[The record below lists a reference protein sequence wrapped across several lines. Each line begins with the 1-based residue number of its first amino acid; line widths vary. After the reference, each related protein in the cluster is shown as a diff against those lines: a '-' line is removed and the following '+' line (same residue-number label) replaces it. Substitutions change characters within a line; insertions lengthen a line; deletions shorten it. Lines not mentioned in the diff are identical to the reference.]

1 MAKEKVSIEVL
12 IETSKSAK
20 GIKALSKSV
29 ADLNTELQVT
39 ESTDDSFIKLSEA
52 VDVANSSMNDL
63 VMTTDNAELTL
74 SQLKIK
80 QDELNNSLLN
90 VDRGSEEFRRL
101 RGELISVGKEIGN
114 AESGLVALNKEGV
127 SGEIGK
133 LTGAVGSLSSAFIL
147 LGGSSGGTIE
157 EIGASIQTAIG
168 ITQGFQGAIEG
179 VEAGKKLWQNYS
191 KAVSKSAIGTKLMAV
206 AQAALNFVMNLNP
219 VFLLIAAFTALI
231 ALFVVFAASSNDAKV
246 ETEKLNKELERQ
258 KTAYDNLVEVLDE
271 VADARKTELS
281 NNTKLLE
288 SEKNLIL
295 SKGKLTEADKKRLK
309 EIDASLSSIKLEG
322 LDVVIENIE
331 SKFNGLKVQTI
342 RTADAIKKSI
352 EATDF
357 EDGVNDIDYSEFI
370 AENDRLAMSFR
381 DVQVEGF
388 TAENIDE
395 QIGNLSRL
403 RKEQQQFTSDL
414 LQSKE
419 FLGEAEQEEFQT
431 TIDLS
436 TKQEE
441 AFDELFK
448 TSTEY
453 KNSIKDKSLVV
464 QIDENTEA
472 IKENEKAT
480 EEAAK
485 AEENRIEANAKAAE
499 QKIIDAEDE
508 KQRVLDLAQL
518 KEETYQDGFE
528 TEEELTL
535 RQLELEFLAN
545 QERAESLLTRKED
558 EEELA
563 KLLGEIRENY
573 LSEVTEINEEST
585 KVEKARL
592 LEIENLNKQTLDNI
606 QILELEK
613 ELVQADAIKDEI
625 EREKEKNRILDAL
638 DKARLTQL
646 KTNLD
651 IDLQNDELSK
661 DEKIELQKKYN
672 LEVAKI
678 NTEAQKFNN
687 EKEIE
692 EEIKQG
698 DLRKMLKEAGFQ
710 IAQQLA
716 DAAFQISAENRQ
728 RDLDN
733 QLQEVEENFS
743 AEEEQLNRQ
752 VELGLKTQKQ
762 ADRERLKLDK
772 ERAKQED
779 KLNREAF
786 KKNKDA
792 SKKQAIING
801 ALAITKALTSV
812 APPASYILA
821 ATTAI
826 STGIQIA
833 AISSQKYARG
843 GVLKGASHANGGIQT
858 PFGELEGGEVI
869 INKNSSNLFR
879 NELSA
884 INEAGGGVKFAAG
897 GVLNATNQNAQ
908 TELGLNGTLE
918 RLNLI
923 LKEPIRSYVVSDE
936 ITTAQNRNAQLDR
949 NANI

>member
-1 MAKEKVSIEVL
+1 MELPFGIFQFSKFLNQYL
-12 IETSKSAK
+12 IYN
-20 GIKALSKSV
+20 I
-29 ADLNTELQVT
+29 
-39 ESTDDSFIKLSEA
+39 
-52 VDVANSSMNDL
+52 
-63 VMTTDNAELTL
+63 LTL
-74 SQLKIK
+74 RFSKFGCSLNLNQLKIK
-80 QDELNNSLLN
+80 QDILNNSLLR
-90 VDRGSEEFRRL
+90 VGRGTEEFQRL
-101 RGELISVGKEIGN
+101 KNELIAVKQEIGN
-114 AESGLVALNKEGV
+114 AEAGLVALNREGI

-168 ITQGFQGAIEG
+168 LTQGFKGAIEG

-191 KAVSKSAIGTKLMAV
+191 KAVNKSAIGTKLMAV

-231 ALFVVFAASSNDAKV
+231 ALFVVFAASSNKAEKQ
-246 ETEKLNKELERQ
+246 TEKLNRALQNQ
-258 KTAYDNLVEVLDE
+258 KKDYENLVEVLDE
-271 VADARKTELS
+271 VADARKIELA
-281 NNTKLLE
+281 NNAKLLE
-288 SEKNLIL
+288 SQKKLIL
-295 SKGKLTEADKKRLK
+295 SKGKLTEADKKRLA
-309 EIDASLSSIKLEG
+309 EIDASLSEIKLEE
-322 LDVVIENIE
+322 LDVVIETAE
-331 SKFNGLKVQTI
+331 SKFAGL
-342 RTADAIKKSI
+342 RTQLNTTFLAIISSLN
-352 EATDF
+352 ATDF
-357 EDGVNDIDYSEFI
+357 EDGWNDISYDKLLET
-370 AENDRLAMSFR
+370 NDKLYTSFVR
-381 DVQVEGF
+381 IQREGF
-388 TAENIDE
+388 TDENIDK
-395 QIGNLSRL
+395 QIKNIQKL
-403 RKEQQQFTSDL
+403 RAEQQNFNKTLVNSNA
-414 LQSKE
+414 K
-419 FLGEAEQEEFQT
+419 LGEAEQEQFSKTLEA
-431 TIDLS
+431 S
-436 TKQEE
+436 EKQEE
-441 AFDELFK
+441 LFDTLIANA
-448 TSTEY
+448 TDY
-453 KNSIKDKSLVV
+453 KNALTDKSIVI
-464 QIDENTEA
+464 QIDENTDA
-472 IKENEKAT
+472 IEENEKAT

-485 AEENRIEANAKAAE
+485 AEEKRIEANAKAEE
-499 QKIIDAEDE
+499 QRIKDAEDE
-508 KQRVLDLAQL
+508 KQRLLDLAQL

-545 QERAESLLTRKED
+545 EERAKALLTRKED

-573 LSEVTEINEEST
+573 TSEVNKINEEAT
-585 KVEKARL
+585 DVERARL
-592 LEIENLNKQTLDNI
+592 KEIENLNKQTLDNI

-651 IDLQNDELSK
+651 IDLDNDKLSK
-661 DEKIELQKKYN
+661 DEKIELQKEYN

-678 NTEAQKFNN
+678 NTEAQKHNN
-687 EKEIE
+687 AVEIETELAQEELKKEI
-692 EEIKQG
+692 KA
-698 DLRKMLKEAGFQ
+698 AGFE

-716 DAAFQISAENRQ
+716 DAAFQIAAENRQ

-743 AEEEQLNRQ
+743 AEEEQLTRQ
-752 VELGLKTQKQ
+752 VELGIKTQKQ

-772 ERAKQED
+772 ERAKEED

>member
-29 ADLNTELQVT
+29 SDLNTELQVT
-39 ESTDDSFIKLSEA
+39 ESTDDSFVELSMA
-52 VDVANSSMNDL
+52 VDEANASMNKL
-63 VMTTDNAELTL
+63 VLTTDNAELNL
-74 SQLKIK
+74 NQLKIK
-80 QDELNNSLLN
+80 QDILNNSLLR
-90 VDRGSEEFRRL
+90 VGRGTEEFQRL
-101 RGELISVGKEIGN
+101 KNELISVKQEIGN
-114 AESGLVALNKEGV
+114 AEAGLVALNREGV

-157 EIGASIQTAIG
+157 EIGSSIQTAIG
-168 ITQGFQGAIEG
+168 LTQGFKGAIEG
-179 VEAGKKLWQNYS
+179 IEAGKKLWQNYS
-191 KAVSKSAIGTKLMAV
+191 KAVNKSAIGTKLMAV

-499 QKIIDAEDE
+499 QEIIDAEKE

-698 DLRKMLKEAGFQ
+698 DLREMLKEAGFQ

-752 VELGLKTQKQ
+752 VELGIKTQKQ

-772 ERAKQED
+772 ERAKEED

-843 GVLKGASHANGGIQT
+843 GVLKGASHASGGIQT

-884 INEAGGGVKFAAG
+884 INEAGGGVKFAEG

-918 RLNLI
+918 RLNQI

-936 ITTAQNRNAQLDR
+936 ITSAQNRNAQLDR